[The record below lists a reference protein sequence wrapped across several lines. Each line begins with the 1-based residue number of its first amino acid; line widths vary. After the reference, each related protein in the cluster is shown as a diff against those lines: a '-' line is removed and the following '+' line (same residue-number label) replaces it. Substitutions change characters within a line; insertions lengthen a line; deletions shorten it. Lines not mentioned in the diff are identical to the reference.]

1 LGRGAFITR
10 HLNREEGVKR
20 EELKSPT
27 SFNSSL
33 LIFNFIPAMSTFLR
47 ELLRP
52 SAELPEADVCLI
64 GLPLDYG
71 TVLEGGRAG
80 AAGAPDAIRRE
91 LRRYHKTYN
100 LEHNVSL
107 DALRIA
113 DAGDLDLRGADHL
126 HNHAY
131 VREQLAALLRQ
142 YPRVV
147 VLGGSHDGT
156 YSTVRGLHDATDG
169 QAVGGINFDAHADV
183 KDKAEI
189 SSGTPFGKL
198 LREGQLAGPRFTEI
212 GLHSNLNT
220 KEDIDFLHEQDAH
233 IVPLAHVQKDGMELY
248 LSRALSRATKDGPAF
263 VSFDLDGCAE
273 AYAPALSA
281 PSADGFTPRQA
292 AEAAFMAGQNEQV
305 RLFEVVEL
313 NPHYDRDNQTAR
325 LAATI
330 VTAYLTGVAAQLS
343 KLL

>member
-1 LGRGAFITR
+1 M
-10 HLNREEGVKR
+10 
-20 EELKSPT
+20 P
-27 SFNSSL
+27 
-33 LIFNFIPAMSTFLR
+33 TFLR
-47 ELLRP
+47 ELIRP
-52 SAELPEADVCLI
+52 AAELPEADVCLV

-80 AAGAPDAIRRE
+80 AAHAPDAMRRE

-100 LEHNVSL
+100 LEHDISL
-107 DALRIA
+107 EALRIA
-113 DAGDLDLRGADHL
+113 DAGNLNLRSTDHAA
-126 HNHAY
+126 NHALI
-131 VREQLAALLRQ
+131 RERLGQLLRQ

-156 YSTVRGLHDATDG
+156 YSTVRGLVDATDG

-183 KDKAEI
+183 KHKPDVI

-198 LREGQLAGPRFTEI
+198 LREGFLQGDRFTEI

-220 KEDIDFLHEQDAH
+220 KEDIDFLHQQQAH

-248 LSRALSRATKDGPAF
+248 TDRALSRATKAGPAF
-263 VSFDLDGCAE
+263 VSFDIDGCAE
-273 AYAPALSA
+273 AYAPAVSA

-292 AEAAFMAGQNEQV
+292 VEAAYLAGQNEQV

-330 VTAYLTGVAAQLS
+330 ITAFLTGVAR
-343 KLL
+343 

>member
-1 LGRGAFITR
+1 M
-10 HLNREEGVKR
+10 
-20 EELKSPT
+20 PD
-27 SFNSSL
+27 
-33 LIFNFIPAMSTFLR
+33 FLR
-47 ELLRP
+47 DLIRP
-52 SAELPEADVCLI
+52 TAELAEADVCLV
-64 GLPLDYG
+64 GLPLDFG

-80 AAGAPDAIRRE
+80 AVHAPDAIRRE

-107 DALRIA
+107 ENLRIA
-113 DAGDLDLRGADHL
+113 DAGNVDLRHP
-126 HNHAY
+126 NHEENHHRI
-131 VREQLAALLRQ
+131 REKLGELCRQ

-156 YSTVRGLHDATDG
+156 YSTVRGLADASGG
-169 QAVGGINFDAHADV
+169 QPVGGINLDAHADV
-183 KDKAEI
+183 KHKLGII

-198 LREGQLAGPRFTEI
+198 LREEFLAGFRFTEI

-220 KEDIDFLHEQDAH
+220 QADINFLHEQQVH
-233 IVPLAHVQKDGMELY
+233 IVPLAHIQADGMPEY
-248 LSRALSRATKDGPAF
+248 MRRALKRAGGPAF

-273 AYAPALSA
+273 AYAPAVSA

-292 AEAAFMAGQNEQV
+292 AEAAFLAGQAAEV

-313 NPHYDRDNQTAR
+313 NPIFDRDNQTAR

-330 VTAYLTGVAAQLS
+330 ITAYLTGVAAGLTTAARITTRI
-343 KLL
+343 

>member
-1 LGRGAFITR
+1 M
-10 HLNREEGVKR
+10 
-20 EELKSPT
+20 P
-27 SFNSSL
+27 
-33 LIFNFIPAMSTFLR
+33 TFLR
-47 ELLRP
+47 EIIRP
-52 SAELPEADVCLI
+52 ATVMLEADVCFV
-64 GLPLDYG
+64 GLPIDFG

-107 DALRIA
+107 DQLRIA
-113 DAGDLDLRGADHL
+113 DAGNLELLRQPDHDR
-126 HNHAY
+126 NHALI
-131 VREQLAALLRQ
+131 RAQLGQLLRQ

-156 YSTVRGLHDATDG
+156 YSTVRGLVDASGG
-169 QAVGGINFDAHADV
+169 QPVGGINLDAHADV
-183 KDKAEI
+183 KDRAEI

-198 LREGQLAGPRFTEI
+198 LREGFVAGPWFTEI

-220 KEDIDFLHEQDAH
+220 KEDIDFLHQQSAH
-233 IVPLAHVQKDGMELY
+233 IVPLAHVQKDGMEQY
-248 LSRALSRATKDGPAF
+248 LSRAISRATQAGPAF
-263 VSFDLDGCAE
+263 ISFDMDGCAE
-273 AYAPALSA
+273 AYAPAVSA

-292 AEAAFMAGQNEQV
+292 VEAAFLAGQNAQI

-313 NPHYDRDNQTAR
+313 NPVFDRDNQTAR

-330 VTAYLTGVAAQLS
+330 IAAYLTGVA
-343 KLL
+343 LLKSHSVVD

>member
-1 LGRGAFITR
+1 M
-10 HLNREEGVKR
+10 
-20 EELKSPT
+20 P
-27 SFNSSL
+27 
-33 LIFNFIPAMSTFLR
+33 TFLR

-52 SAELPEADVCLI
+52 AAELPEADVCLV

-100 LEHNVSL
+100 LEHAVSL
-107 DALRIA
+107 DALRVA
-113 DAGDLDLRGADHL
+113 DAGNPELRGGEHL
-126 HNHAY
+126 RNHALI
-131 VREQLAALLRQ
+131 REQLAALLRQ

-156 YSTVRGLHDATDG
+156 YSTVRGLYDATGG

-183 KDKAEI
+183 KDKPEI

-198 LREGQLAGPRFTEI
+198 LREGVLAGPRFTEI

-248 LSRALSRATKDGPAF
+248 LSRALSRATQDGPAF

-273 AYAPALSA
+273 AYAPAVSA

-292 AEAAFMAGQNEQV
+292 VEAAFMAGQNEQV

-330 VTAYLTGVAAQLS
+330 ITAYLTGVAAQLL
-343 KLL
+343 K

>member
-1 LGRGAFITR
+1 MAVRAAS
-10 HLNREEGVKR
+10 EAPV
-20 EELKSPT
+20 
-27 SFNSSL
+27 SSY
-33 LIFNFIPAMSTFLR
+33 IWGMPTFLR
-47 ELLRP
+47 DLIRP
-52 SAELPEADVCLI
+52 AAELPQADVCLV
-64 GLPLDYG
+64 GLPLDFG

-113 DAGDLDLRGADHL
+113 DAGNLPLRHSTDHEA
-126 HNHAY
+126 NHQTIRAELT
-131 VREQLAALLRQ
+131 RLLNQ

-156 YSTVRGLHDATDG
+156 YSTVRALRDATDG
-169 QAVGGINFDAHADV
+169 QPVGGINLDAHADV
-183 KDKAEI
+183 KDRPGII

-198 LREGQLAGPRFTEI
+198 LREEVLSGERFTEI

-220 KEDIDFLHEQDAH
+220 KEDIDFLHQQQAT
-233 IVPLAHVQKDGMELY
+233 IVPLAHVQQDGMPEY
-248 LSRALSRATKDGPAF
+248 MRRALRRATSAGPAF
-263 VSFDLDGCAE
+263 VSFDIDGCAE
-273 AYAPALSA
+273 AYAPAVSA

-292 AEAAFMAGQNEQV
+292 TEAAFLAGKEPEV
-305 RLFEVVEL
+305 LLFEVVEF
-313 NPHYDRDNQTAR
+313 NPVFDRDNQTAR

-330 VTAYLTGVAAQLS
+330 ITAYLTGVAAGLS
-343 KLL
+343 T